1 MKDQYKILIF
11 SLLMIGFFSYTFLL
25 YNENSSYSSIT
36 ISSSDQGKKIWQ
48 EKNCIACHQI
58 YGLGGYLGPDLTNTY
73 SEKGESHIVAFLRNG
88 TQIMPNF
95 QFTENEIENLS
106 QYLKNIDKSGIGRPS
121 KLKINYN
128 GTIEQPQKNN
138 K

>member
-25 YNENSSYSSIT
+25 YNENSSYSSIA

-73 SEKGESHIVAFLRNG
+73 SEKGEGYIVAFLRNG
-88 TQIMPNF
+88 TQVMPNF